1 MAQKDS
7 DRAAVSHHHGQIGI
21 AIPIK
26 VSDHGH
32 QGSTA
37 LGGKLERIGSRLK
50 GAIPFSQ
57 KNGDR
62 MAELIQYGEVR
73 YPISVEIGRHN
84 GRRILPYGGRLSD
97 CHAGGRGGILQSR
110 LRELLVAVGGIHERY
125 VAGWCDGSFRGDGGR
140 QRVVADTA
148 SLGDGCGGGQ
158 R

>member
-1 MAQKDS
+1 RIFDGQILDTVTVEVCYNEHVRNCGGLRIKDCRSKCSIFMAQKDS

-26 VSDHGH
+26 VSNHGH

-62 MAELIQYGEVR
+62 MAELIQYGQVR
-73 YPISVEIGRHN
+73 YPISVE
-84 GRRILPYGGRLSD
+84 
-97 CHAGGRGGILQSR
+97 
-110 LRELLVAVGGIHERY
+110 
-125 VAGWCDGSFRGDGGR
+125 
-140 QRVVADTA
+140 
-148 SLGDGCGGGQ
+148 
-158 R
+158 